1 MRRIAI
7 LLIAG
12 CLLVLGCGD
21 TADDSTTVPSSTT
34 SIEVTTSTTSTS
46 PSTTLGSSTTSV
58 PASTTTTA
66 SSTTALSTTT
76 PPTTVAPLP
85 VTVDPNLPAAV
96 GGHLVDW
103 DAVGPGWILALY
115 DASDIVAAVTHPTVL
130 YLIDPGGTLYEVGSW
145 PSGPYEIADW
155 AGTGD
160 AALLPINGSNAVVV
174 DLRTGTE
181 IATVALPPGP
191 YGLPV
196 SFTAPTGTNVV
207 VLTDDGTT
215 QRVER
220 RNRSGSVLAL
230 LGEQPTPTTARDGL
244 EWLYGHDGT
253 FAIIKHAGGIEL
265 VSNDGTFIRDVWTPM
280 AHTRTPK
287 RWWSND
293 SFVAACVGE
302 GPAFP
307 HNWYH
312 QVWILKTDGT
322 AGVPLTEIPA
332 GAIPVVDMGYFDGWQ
347 IPSQTYAQW
356 IGDCGTAGIGTVAP
370 DGSVTMIGGG
380 ENQRLVSVDG
390 SQITVLGSLQCDS
403 SEARLIATDLR
414 GVETGVLTP
423 RIGDAWGVRSAAT
436 LSTVYP

>member
-1 MRRIAI
+1 MRRTAI
-7 LLIAG
+7 LLVAG
-12 CLLVLGCGD
+12 CLLVLGC
-21 TADDSTTVPSSTT
+21 TETTDDSTTVPSSTT
-34 SIEVTTSTTSTS
+34 STEATTSTTSTT
-46 PSTTLGSSTTSV
+46 STTLGSSTTSV
-58 PASTTTTA
+58 PAPTTTTA
-66 SSTTALSTTT
+66 ASSTTS
-76 PPTTVAPLP
+76 PPTTVASRP

-103 DAVGPGWILALY
+103 NAVGPGWILALY

-130 YLIDPGGTLYEVGSW
+130 YLIDPAGTPYEVGSW

-160 AALLPINGSNAVVV
+160 AALLLSNGSDAVIV
-174 DLRTGTE
+174 DLRTGAET
-181 IATVALPPGP
+181 AAVALPLGS
-191 YGLPV
+191 YGRPV

-220 RNRSGSVLAL
+220 RNRSGSVLAI
-230 LGEQPTPTTARDGL
+230 LGEQPTPATARDGL

-253 FAIIKHAGGIEL
+253 FVLIKHAGGIEL
-265 VSNDGTFIRDVWTPM
+265 VSNDGTFIRDLWTPM
-280 AHTRTPK
+280 AHTCTPK
-287 RWWSND
+287 RWWSDD

-312 QVWILKTDGT
+312 QVWLLKTDGT
-322 AGVPLTEIPA
+322 AGAPLTEIPA

-347 IPSQTYAQW
+347 IPTQTYVQW
-356 IGDCGTAGIGTVAP
+356 VGDCGVAGIGTVAP

-380 ENQRLVSVDG
+380 ENRRFVSVDG
-390 SQITVLGSLQCDS
+390 SQITVLGSLQCDT
-403 SEARLIATDLR
+403 SEARLIATDLS
-414 GVETGVLTP
+414 GVETGVLIP
-423 RIGDAWGVRSAAT
+423 RIGNAWGVRSAAT
-436 LSTVYP
+436 LTTVYP